1 MAAADVDLAIIGGG
15 FSGIASALALQR
27 QHTSGATWRIAII
40 DPNPTLP
47 AGTAFAGARAEHLLN
62 VRASQMSLFVDH
74 PSDFCDY
81 WEREAD
87 ETLKVSCAE
96 LFAPRALY
104 ARYLAHRLAQARAA
118 GAEITH
124 RPTRVT
130 AMARAKDD
138 DADRSHWLIQT
149 ESGPIRSRFVVLAT
163 GARQNEV
170 MLGHP
175 RVFQGPWQLQK
186 LPPDPVQQ
194 TALVIGGGLTAI
206 DALQSLI
213 QLQWRGKILLMAP
226 RAKLSEH
233 HVDHHVAIWSLP
245 ADFLS
250 QCADPGA
257 ALRAVRA
264 QLRQAR
270 QQQGDWRSVINAL
283 RPITSVI
290 FGAWSPA
297 QRAQFLRH
305 VASVWNR
312 HRHRAPPSSAAFVAK
327 LLAEGQLKI
336 QAGRVQKL
344 AASQHFVQAE
354 IRSGAQEHTILCN
367 LVIDARGGCYRT
379 TPLLQHL
386 ADAGFLQLSDTGF
399 GVVADADGLVG
410 VDLYALGA
418 NCFGER
424 LETTAV
430 PELRVQAQ
438 VIAQR
443 IAGALDETASL
454 GGVNKD

>member
-1 MAAADVDLAIIGGG
+1 MAPADVDLAIIGGG

-27 QHTSGATWRIAII
+27 QHTSGANWRIAII

-62 VRASQMSLFVDH
+62 VRASQMSLYVDH

-87 ETLKVSCAE
+87 ESPSGSSAE

-118 GAEITH
+118 GAKITH
-124 RPTRVT
+124 HPTRVT
-130 AMARAKDD
+130 AMARVRSEDT
-138 DADRSHWLIQT
+138 DRSLWLIQT
-149 ESGPIRSRFVVLAT
+149 ELAPIRSRFVVLAT
-163 GARQNEV
+163 GARQNDG
-170 MLGHP
+170 MLGHA
-175 RVFQGPWQLQK
+175 RVFQGPWQLRQ

-194 TALVIGGGLTAI
+194 TALIVGGGLTAI
-206 DALQSLI
+206 DALQSLV
-213 QLQWRGKILLMAP
+213 QLQWRGKIILVAP

-233 HVDHHVAIWSLP
+233 HVDHHVATWSLP

-250 QCADPGA
+250 QCADPHA

-264 QLRQAR
+264 QLRQAS

-283 RPITSVI
+283 RPLTSAI
-290 FGAWSPA
+290 FSAWSSA

-305 VASVWNR
+305 LAGIWNR
-312 HRHRAPPSSAAFVAK
+312 HRHRAPPSSAAFVAE
-327 LLAEGQLKI
+327 LLARGQLKI
-336 QAGRVQKL
+336 QAGRVKKL
-344 AASQHFVQAE
+344 GASHNFVQAE
-354 IRSGAQEHTILCN
+354 IRSGTQEQSILCN

-379 TPLLQHL
+379 TPLLQDL
-386 ADAGFLQLSDTGF
+386 ADAGFLQLSETGF

-430 PELRVQAQ
+430 PELRVQAE

-443 IAGALDETASL
+443 IAGALDEIASL
-454 GGVNKD
+454 RPQ